1 MPGTARA
8 IVAWIVV
15 FLFAAFFLAL
25 NGVTASTLL
34 DDQEDTAVRKG
45 QLLYSQ
51 YCRSCHGDDARG
63 DGPAASAF
71 KVQPTDL
78 TQITKKYKGFPT
90 EKEKERMGPP
100 VGEDLDIVFG
110 VAILESGTVW
120 VRECEWG
127 GPGPFGGRGVRWFD
141 GSWHGADSPV
151 ASGCATVGPEG
162 ETARA
167 RRGSQLHK
175 DRLRQSYRSLLL
187 FSRRCL
193 YFFFHSA
200 LFLHLLHVLFIPL
213 APDDTIAHGI

>member
-8 IVAWIVV
+8 IVAWILV

-25 NGVTASTLL
+25 NGVTASALL

-90 EKEKERMGPP
+90 EKVMDYIDGERHVVGHGSREMPVWGKRFRRSPGGEKGAQSE
-100 VGEDLDIVFG
+100 IV
-110 VAILESGTVW
+110 
-120 VRECEWG
+120 
-127 GPGPFGGRGVRWFD
+127 
-141 GSWHGADSPV
+141 
-151 ASGCATVGPEG
+151 
-162 ETARA
+162 
-167 RRGSQLHK
+167 
-175 DRLRQSYRSLLL
+175 LLTEYL
-187 FSRRCL
+187 KSIQQ
-193 YFFFHSA
+193 H
-200 LFLHLLHVLFIPL
+200 
-213 APDDTIAHGI
+213 